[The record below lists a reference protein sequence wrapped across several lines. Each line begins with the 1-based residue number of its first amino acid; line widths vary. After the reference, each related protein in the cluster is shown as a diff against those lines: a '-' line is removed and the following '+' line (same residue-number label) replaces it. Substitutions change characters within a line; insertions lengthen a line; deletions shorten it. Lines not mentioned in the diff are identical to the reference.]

1 MALIVQIVSAA
12 SPVGERYFVNLGGGQ
27 VQVNQNI
34 ILWGWSD
41 IQWDDCWEMTPDGMI
56 VCAVDPQLVIGVD
69 GNNNVITVQRNE
81 SDSTQRWTIAR
92 LSNSA
97 ACTIQNQSTS
107 QYLTVSGSSI
117 EGGPPLITE
126 ALGVGGVPEGQNW
139 IIAPMQTQVIP
150 QQFYIR
156 SKMTGNDTIGSGTP
170 FVMAAAGSS
179 AASKVVIDTWQPG
192 APSQLWAFNG
202 DGTVS
207 SGYGSSLVLTTLG
220 TQDSDV
226 SIDTLV
232 ADNPLQTWIV
242 GDQGNDEYKDL
253 IYVQTSGGTLNLN
266 LRGGTLKSNQNVL
279 AFYEQP
285 YAANDFWEL
294 IPALPVPAGT
304 WFSLQVDETAE
315 GFPFVLTAAASGKG
329 VTIDLF
335 QPGAANQLW
344 VMQADGTIV
353 SALDRSMA
361 LTANSS
367 SDNPVTMST
376 VQSPLTSE
384 QQWYIQGYG
393 LVVNYSA
400 NSGLQYLNVKE
411 GGPASAGQAVITDSL
426 QLAPNTTWSVVPY
439 QPRPSGQWFSIQSA
453 TVAPSPGIP
462 YLLTAWSDG
471 QVLASPPQDSTII
484 PDGLPNANQL
494 WRMTLQ
500 GVIVSAVNPN
510 LVLTVNSDGNVVLA
524 PSNGSTDQQWAWGT
538 SASLP
543 GATGKYGK
551 DIRCGVLANLGG
563 SGNVL
568 YAGQANNFFLP
579 ITLQAEQGAGTDD
592 NPRTYPGQFWCM
604 VPFLPAFEQWTTI
617 RSLAAGGLF
626 LNLPAKPKTSDQ
638 AAVGRQN
645 GSLSTWQFAWPGYI
659 VSATSPEIVLS
670 LSIDGSSVVALPRQP
685 GLQPFQLWTATPDGA
700 LLNRK
705 QGQAL
710 EVSGSA
716 EAGWTVTVTTT
727 ALSGSPGQMQQWEF
741 SPGAALQTVLA
752 QPPVPYPEAATTG
765 ETTAYTYV
773 NQSLGLSP
781 DGLRTQYAN
790 LAAPL
795 ASYQSRLNG
804 LLALP
809 PPDGVSPT
817 EWTGVVKQ
825 LNEELTAVIAV
836 QTLFQQVTTLYLEL
850 SQAQAMALSEVVTAA
865 ALPNGMQTT
874 VKPKKKGLRETIE
887 DVIGGLVYTGLN
899 MAGTEFGDP
908 DAGGQLFS
916 IGVPAIANLM
926 QTGISSGQA
935 GSAYR
940 HSAPNDKYQAVLN
953 NIYVYEMSVLEM
965 QQALLSEFQAGGAA
979 LGEIETLILADW
991 GKLQAVYRMIRTPG
1005 GISSLY
1011 WPSTMTPIL
1020 AKRMLPGYI
1029 TGVLQALMPANNS
1042 FSISATL
1049 HTNTGAAPWKTGLSS
1064 DFTQFIEDN
1073 DDATQNKYIISK
1085 ASTEVLAMVFA
1096 NGTDPADFF
1105 RGLNGW
1111 AIPLIYN
1118 VYYGKQGF
1126 LVSDFAAD
1134 IVVTI
1139 QNFTGQ
1145 KLDLTIQCTGL
1156 LGAGGHL
1163 ISTEVSDQTVTIMPY
1178 GIRNFAGTTYAYG
1191 TGAPGWSYAAMG
1203 GTFNVTTTATT
1214 GQQVLAG
1221 TITNDNPVN
1230 NQATYKWSASAT
1242 APYRCVVTQD
1252 VVNPPDMYLVN
1263 IAIYDS

>member
-12 SPVGERYFVNLGGGQ
+12 SPVGQRYFVNIGGGQ
-27 VQVNQNI
+27 VQVNQDI

-41 IQWDDCWEMTPDGMI
+41 IQWNDCWEMTPGGMI

-92 LSNSA
+92 VSNSA

-117 EGGPPLITE
+117 EGGPQLITE

-207 SGYGSSLVLTTLG
+207 SGYGSSLVLTTSG

-242 GDQGNDEYKDL
+242 GDQSNDEYKDL
-253 IYVQTSGGTLNLN
+253 IYVQISGGTLNLN

-304 WFSLQVDETAE
+304 WFSLQVDESAD

-353 SALDRSMA
+353 SALDPSMA

-400 NSGLQYLNVKE
+400 NSGLQYLNVKG

-510 LVLTVNSDGNVVLA
+510 LVLTVNGDGNVVLA
-524 PSNGSTDQQWAWGT
+524 PSSGSTDQQWAWGT

-551 DIRCGVLANLGG
+551 DIRCGVLQNLGP

-568 YAGQANNFFLP
+568 FAGQANNFFLP

-592 NPRTYPGQFWCM
+592 NPQTYPGQFWCM

-626 LNLPAKPKTSDQ
+626 LNLPVKPKTSDQ
-638 AAVGRQN
+638 ATVGRQN

-659 VSATSPEIVLS
+659 VSAANPEIVLS

-705 QGQAL
+705 NGQAMT
-710 EVSGSA
+710 VSGTV
-716 EAGWTVTVTTT
+716 AGSTVTTT
-727 ALSGSPGQMQQWEF
+727 ALSGSPDNSQKWEF

-752 QPPVPYPEAATTG
+752 QPPAPYPEAGTPG
-765 ETTAYTYV
+765 ETAAYTYI
-773 NQSLGLSP
+773 NQSLGLASG
-781 DGLRTQYAN
+781 GLRTQYAN

-809 PPDGVSPT
+809 PPDGVPSG

-874 VKPKKKGLRETIE
+874 VKPKKKGLKAVIE

-940 HSAPNDKYQAVLN
+940 RSAQNDKYQAVLN
-953 NIYVYEMSVLEM
+953 SIYVYEMSVLEM

-991 GKLQAVYRMIRTPG
+991 GKLQAVYGMICTPG

-1049 HTNTGAAPWKTGLSS
+1049 HTNTGSNSWKTGLSS

-1073 DDATQNKYIISK
+1073 DDGTQNKYIISK
-1085 ASTEVLAMVFA
+1085 ANTEVLAMVFA

-1111 AIPLIYN
+1111 DIPL
-1118 VYYGKQGF
+1118 VYDVFAGKQGF
-1126 LVSDFAAD
+1126 LVPWFAAG

-1139 QNFTGQ
+1139 QNRTEQ
-1145 KLDLTIQCTGL
+1145 NLVLTILCHGL
-1156 LGAGGHL
+1156 LGTGGVL
-1163 ISTEVSDQTVTIMPY
+1163 NSKDDSNYTVPIMPY
-1178 GIRNFAGTTYAYG
+1178 GLYNFAGTTYAYG
-1191 TGAPGWSYAAMG
+1191 TGAPQWSFAAMG
-1203 GTFNVTTTATT
+1203 GTFSVAVKTTS
-1214 GQQVLAG
+1214 GQGPQVLSGSIGNNFEAG
-1221 TITNDNPVN
+1221 SP
-1230 NQATYKWSASAT
+1230 ATYSWGVSAV
-1242 APYRCVVTQD
+1242 APYRCVVTQN
-1252 VVNPPDMYLVN
+1252 VVNPSDMYLVN
-1263 IAIYDS
+1263 IAVYDS